1 MNFILERLKAAVAVI
16 IPGIVTAVIAGI
28 EAGVG
33 ADIIS
38 ANQELAI
45 ISAITGLFVWAVPNI
60 VKK

>member
-16 IPGIVTAVIAGI
+16 IPGVVTAVIAGI

>member
-16 IPGIVTAVIAGI
+16 IPGVVTAVIAGM